1 MLGGDDILRNC
12 LPNRAD
18 CTLLSDLELP
28 MPEFTTRFSLTNKR
42 ALITGGSRGLG
53 AEIARVFADAGA
65 DLVITGRDRAGLE
78 QTQAV
83 VEGLGRQCYCIEADL
98 GTVEGARE
106 VGRKALEHF
115 GTVDILVNNA
125 GVVHVHSLLEATVE
139 EWEETQRV
147 NLRAPWLLSQ
157 ALAPGMIAQRAG
169 KIVNISSSAAV
180 QPPEDH
186 GAYCAAKGGLNVL
199 TQAMAAEWAKH
210 NIQANAVAPT
220 VVLTAMGKQV
230 WGDPRKGD
238 PKKARIPAG
247 RFGEPIEVADLVLF
261 LASSASDW
269 ICGQVIR
276 IDGGLS
282 AV

>member
-1 MLGGDDILRNC
+1 MPQYTERM
-12 LPNRAD
+12 
-18 CTLLSDLELP
+18 TLA
-28 MPEFTTRFSLTNKR
+28 NKR

-53 AEIARVFADAGA
+53 AEIAQVFADAGA

-78 QTQAV
+78 QTQGQV
-83 VEGLGRQCYCIEADL
+83 QSLGRRCHCIEADL
-98 GTVEGARE
+98 RTVEGARE
-106 VGRKALEHF
+106 VGRKTLEHF

-125 GVVHVHSLLEATVE
+125 GIVHVHSLLEATVE
-139 EWEETQRV
+139 EWEETQHV

-157 ALAPGMIAQRAG
+157 AVAPGMIAQRAG

-199 TQAMAAEWAKH
+199 TQAMAAEWARH

-230 WGDPRKGD
+230 WGDPQKGD

-261 LASSASDW
+261 LASPASNW

>member
-1 MLGGDDILRNC
+1 MALYTERI
-12 LPNRAD
+12 
-18 CTLLSDLELP
+18 TLA
-28 MPEFTTRFSLTNKR
+28 NKR
-42 ALITGGSRGLG
+42 VLITGGSRGLG
-53 AEIARVFADAGA
+53 AEISQVFADAGA

-78 QTQAV
+78 QTREV
-83 VEGLGRQCYCIEADL
+83 VRALGRKCHCIEADL
-98 GTVEGARE
+98 ATVEGARE
-106 VGRKALEHF
+106 VGRKALEHL

-125 GVVHVHSLLEATVE
+125 GIVHLHSLLEATVE
-139 EWEETQRV
+139 EWEETQHV

-157 ALAPGMIAQRAG
+157 AVVPGMIAQRAG

-186 GAYCAAKGGLNVL
+186 GAYSAAKGGLNVL
-199 TQAMAAEWAKH
+199 TQAMAAEWARY

-230 WGDPRKGD
+230 WGDPRIGD

-261 LASSASDW
+261 LASPASSW

>member
-1 MLGGDDILRNC
+1 MPGGDDILRQR
-12 LPNRAD
+12 LPNPAD
-18 CTLLSDLELP
+18 FTFLSDLELP

-83 VEGLGRQCYCIEADL
+83 VEGLGRRCHCIEADL

-139 EWEETQRV
+139 EWEETQCV

-157 ALAPGMIAQRAG
+157 AVAPGMIAQRAG